1 MEKAVRNTAP
11 KNGFK
16 LSDTSE
22 ENLAA
27 VRDYLFSIN
36 GRATSH
42 TKTDLSAIVEVAE
55 IAEAELDRA
64 EVAKAARV
72 GCLAVQCD
80 GGAGRKSYQYAQTVT
95 LLRLRRFAEG
105 WRLMEAR
112 RAESRPLEPT
122 IFEVSIPAK
131 YIYQLRIK
139 ATMGFTALPKK
150 VAA

>member
-1 MEKAVRNTAP
+1 MKKAP

-16 LSDTSE
+16 ITDDSADHRE
-22 ENLAA
+22 V
-27 VRDYLFSIN
+27 VRDYLLSIN

-42 TKTDLSAIVEVAE
+42 TRTDLSELVSVAKM
-55 IAEAELDRA
+55 AEAELDRA
-64 EVAKAARV
+64 GVSKAARV

-80 GGAGRKSYQYAQTVT
+80 GGAEKKSYQYAQTVT

-122 IFEVSIPAK
+122 LFQVSIPAN
-131 YIYQLRIK
+131 YIEQLRK
-139 ATMGFTALPKK
+139 AATSGFRALPKK
-150 VAA
+150 IAA

>member
-1 MEKAVRNTAP
+1 MGKYIKNTAQ

-16 LSDTSE
+16 LTDDSV
-22 ENLAA
+22 ENRET
-27 VRDYLFSIN
+27 VNSYLLSIN

-42 TKTDLSAIVEVAE
+42 TRTELSELVSVATM
-55 IAEAELDRA
+55 AEAELDRA
-64 EVAKAARV
+64 GVAKSARV

-80 GGAGRKSYQYAQTVT
+80 GGAGKKSYQYAQTVT

-131 YIYQLRIK
+131 YIYQLRAK

-150 VAA
+150 LAA